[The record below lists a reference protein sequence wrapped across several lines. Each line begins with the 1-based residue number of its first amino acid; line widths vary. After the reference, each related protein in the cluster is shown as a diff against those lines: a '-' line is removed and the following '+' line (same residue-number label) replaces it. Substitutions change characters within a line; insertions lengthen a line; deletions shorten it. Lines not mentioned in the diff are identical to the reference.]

1 MRSAST
7 VGAAATNSGS
17 ASTGAACARATLD
30 GVRATI
36 SYGPGIPDESELRLC
51 GDVQGKRV
59 VELGAG
65 GFAAA
70 AFAARGAKAIALD
83 ADAGAL
89 DAARARAAEL
99 SEPGEELRV
108 ECHRGELG
116 DLGFASSASVDL
128 VFSAVA
134 LGAVDD
140 LARVLRQVHR
150 VLRPDG
156 LFVFSVPH
164 PVTTMVASGGRY
176 GEGTRTVSALFMALA
191 RSNFGVEVVAEPEAA
206 GGGRTPPYLVV
217 RARKLGL

>member
-1 MRSAST
+1 M
-7 VGAAATNSGS
+7 
-17 ASTGAACARATLD
+17 
-30 GVRATI
+30 RATI
-36 SYGPGIPDESELRLC
+36 SYGPGIPDERELRLC

-65 GFAAA
+65 GLAAA
-70 AFAARGAKAIALD
+70 AFATRGAKAIALD
-83 ADAGAL
+83 PSAAAL

-108 ECHRGELG
+108 ECHQGELA

-134 LGAVDD
+134 LGGVDD
-140 LARVLRQVHR
+140 LARVVRQVHR
-150 VLRPDG
+150 VLRPEG

-164 PVTTMVASGGRY
+164 PVATMVASNGRY
-176 GEGTRTVSALFMALA
+176 GEGTRTVSALFMALVRA
-191 RSNFGVEVVAEPEAA
+191 NFGVEVVAEPESTVGDA
-206 GGGRTPPYLVV
+206 RTPPFLVI